1 MTKQEFLKNV
11 QEEVNRIQDIRDV
24 ELRVAAEEALR
35 SKIIEESEFYNVF
48 AQYMIDTG
56 IGECWSW
63 DKSLLEAEKIYGKLP
78 DDYVPTA
85 S

>member
-1 MTKQEFLKNV
+1 MTKDEFIRNV
-11 QEEVNRIQDIRDV
+11 RNEVNRIQDIRNLH
-24 ELRVAAEEALR
+24 ERVAAADALCA
-35 SKIIEESEFYNVF
+35 KIPRGSEFYAVF
-48 AQYMIDTG
+48 DQYMIDTG

-63 DKSLLEAEKIYGKLP
+63 DKSLIDAEKIYGKLP